1 MSQVYQSN
9 FSTKAR
15 GVAIIIKKYVPFIH
29 KQTIRDVNGRYLV
42 VCGEINSLPITL
54 VNVYGP
60 NFDDPLFFENV
71 FKIIPDFMH
80 SQVIMAGDYNCV
92 LNARLDTHPRRTI
105 TSKSAG
111 VLSNYMQKL
120 NLIDSWRVLHPS
132 DHDFSFYSSVH
143 KTYSRIDF
151 FLIDSRLLQHVVSTE
166 YHNRLLSDHAPVSLN
181 LNIKYSRGNYSWK
194 FDNMLLNDDKFC
206 EYLSK
211 KFTLFLETNDKG
223 DVSDSVLWETMKAV
237 IRGDI
242 IAYQSAK
249 NRENRAKLSEIDT
262 QTTNLES
269 EYRSTSCE
277 TTLKKI
283 VALRS
288 EYNSIISK
296 KVSRQLMY
304 IRQRQFEIGDKPQKL
319 LARQLKQ
326 SQATRAIHKI
336 KLNNGKII
344 VNPKEINCCFA
355 DFFKEVYESIE
366 EFFFNWIS
374 LFLALMQNSP

>member
-1 MSQVYQSN
+1 
-9 FSTKAR
+9 
-15 GVAIIIKKYVPFIH
+15 
-29 KQTIRDVNGRYLV
+29 
-42 VCGEINSLPITL
+42 
-54 VNVYGP
+54 
-60 NFDDPLFFENV
+60 
-71 FKIIPDFMH
+71 
-80 SQVIMAGDYNCV
+80 
-92 LNARLDTHPRRTI
+92 
-105 TSKSAG
+105 
-111 VLSNYMQKL
+111 
-120 NLIDSWRVLHPS
+120 
-132 DHDFSFYSSVH
+132 
-143 KTYSRIDF
+143 
-151 FLIDSRLLQHVVSTE
+151 
-166 YHNRLLSDHAPVSLN
+166 
-181 LNIKYSRGNYSWK
+181 
-194 FDNMLLNDDKFC
+194 MLLNDDKFC

-249 NRENRAKLSEIDT
+249 NRENWAKLSEIDT

-355 DFFKEVYESIE
+355 DFFKEVYESKCQTSQEAIE
-366 EFFFNWIS
+366 
-374 LFLALMQNSP
+374 